1 MPEALKGRRKTWK
14 RAMKGSQS
22 AELVVG
28 GALESQ
34 RRTKRGHDPLDR
46 GRATGGRIGI
56 GLTGRGAFKVRRLGE
71 GRNLKG
77 TVQETRCLRSGWTR
91 AT

>member
-1 MPEALKGRRKTWK
+1 
-14 RAMKGSQS
+14 MKGSQS
-22 AELVVG
+22 AESVV
-28 GALESQ
+28 ALESQ
-34 RRTKRGHDPLDR
+34 GRTKRGHDPLDR

-56 GLTGRGAFKVRRLGE
+56 GLTGRGAFKVRLLGE

-91 AT
+91 ATYDKTGILIIT